1 MNIRTR
7 LLLAAVLA
15 LGAGAALAADD
26 AAAFP
31 PGVVLEGSV
40 ETTTDAVIFPG
51 DASGRLQVRSC
62 EGCLHPLVAVDA
74 RTVYL
79 LGGDSVS
86 LKDMAQYA
94 LRTPGHALTIHY
106 RLKDTVAT
114 RVTVLV
120 R

>member
-1 MNIRTR
+1 MHTRTS
-7 LLLAAVLA
+7 LMLAAVLA
-15 LGAGAALAADD
+15 LGAGTALAASE
-26 AAAFP
+26 AALP

-40 ETTTDAVIFPG
+40 ETTTDGVIFPG
-51 DASGRLQVRSC
+51 DAGGRLQVRSC
-62 EGCLHPLVAVDA
+62 DGCLHSTVATDA
-74 RTVYL
+74 HTVYL
-79 LGGDSVS
+79 LAGEIVS

>member
-1 MNIRTR
+1 MHTRTS
-7 LLLAAVLA
+7 LMLAAVLA
-15 LGAGAALAADD
+15 LGAGAAFAANE
-26 AAAFP
+26 AALP

-62 EGCLHPLVAVDA
+62 EGCVHATVQVDA
-74 RTVYL
+74 HTTYL
-79 LGGDSVS
+79 LAGEIVS
-86 LKDMAQYA
+86 LKDMTQYA
-94 LRTPGHALTIHY
+94 LHSPGHALTIHY